1 MAFAIFWF
9 SLVIFFPMGYN
20 SMSFYQD
27 FQVNVYLWILF
38 GMLYKLPQLA
48 LSAQFAL
55 ESGAARSGSPAVF
68 RPKDSWVPTR

>member
-1 MAFAIFWF
+1 
-9 SLVIFFPMGYN
+9 
-20 SMSFYQD
+20 
-27 FQVNVYLWILF
+27 LF